1 MSPHLFLEF
10 SDSEA
15 DCTRSHV
22 DCAAVA
28 IVNGDTADDV
38 YARVTEV
45 IRDHSEL
52 VVWVPL
58 YDNP

>member
-1 MSPHLFLEF
+1 MQ
-10 SDSEA
+10 
-15 DCTRSHV
+15 CWIV
-22 DCAAVA
+22 YCGVVA

-52 VVWVPL
+52 VVWVPVHN
-58 YDNP
+58 YP

>member
-1 MSPHLFLEF
+1 MLWVDFTF
-10 SDSEA
+10 STGLY
-15 DCTRSHV
+15 CCV
-22 DCAAVA
+22 LA

-52 VVWVPL
+52 VVWVPVQ
-58 YDNP
+58 NCP

>member
-1 MSPHLFLEF
+1 MDFTFNAGLY
-10 SDSEA
+10 
-15 DCTRSHV
+15 C
-22 DCAAVA
+22 CAVA

-52 VVWVPL
+52 VVWVPV
-58 YDNP
+58 YNQP

>member
-1 MSPHLFLEF
+1 LI
-10 SDSEA
+10 DRTI
-15 DCTRSHV
+15 DCLINRTV
-22 DCAAVA
+22 FFAA

-52 VVWVPL
+52 VVWVPVSQ
-58 YDNP
+58 